1 MAMWSL
7 DRQLFLLLNADA
19 DAHEWVVESGHLLA
33 VHAHWFLL
41 ALLLGLALHRW
52 RPVVRPVLVGLLAI
66 AIGSLACELIAMV
79 WDRPRPFENG
89 LGIPHMM
96 HVGSP
101 SFPSSHATAY
111 VALACSFLLV
121 ARYRAVGAVLLAL
134 AGLVSIARVVVGVHY
149 PLDIAVGVAI
159 GCLAAIA
166 AHFLIAQLPG
176 IANSRS
182 DHELL

>member
-1 MAMWSL
+1 MAMGSL

-19 DAHEWVVESGHLLA
+19 DAHEWVVGAGHLLA

-41 ALLLGLALHRW
+41 ALLLGLALRRW
-52 RPVVRPVLVGLLAI
+52 RPVVRPVLAGLLAI

-79 WDRPRPFENG
+79 WDRPRPFEHG
-89 LGIPHMM
+89 LGFAHVM

-121 ARYRAVGAVLLAL
+121 AGYRAVGV
-134 AGLVSIARVVVGVHY
+134 GL
-149 PLDIAVGVAI
+149 

-166 AHFLIAQLPG
+166 AHAAIDRLAGPRPV
-176 IANSRS
+176 A
-182 DHELL
+182 DA